1 MVALVQVCVPVFRFY
16 LDCTVATLL
25 TVTVQLQRVY
35 ASLIPHLS
43 TALSHDSP
51 PQRRDSNLG
60 PYEYEARFLPVGPR
74 YAVSKLLE
82 RGQFKVD
89 TSYCDLR
96 SIRASR
102 IFFSITGDT
111 LCTTLSRSPRH
122 KIGETLAT
130 QRTFIL
136 PFRKWLLVTVKL
148 RPKVDTNRPC
158 GCTTWG

>member
-1 MVALVQVCVPVFRFY
+1 
-16 LDCTVATLL
+16 L
-25 TVTVQLQRVY
+25 TVLSQHSSHRHNTTSASGCVVKYRTSVQPYLT
-35 ASLIPHLS
+35 
-43 TALSHDSP
+43 TARL
-51 PQRRDSNLG
+51 RDEIRTWGLPNMK
-60 PYEYEARFLPVGPR
+60 PDHLPVGSR
-74 YAVSKLLE
+74 SAAGKLLE
-82 RGQFKVD
+82 RRQFRVD

-102 IFFSITGDT
+102 IFSLTGDT

-148 RPKVDTNRPC
+148 SPKIDTNRPC
-158 GCTTWG
+158 GCTTRG

>member
-1 MVALVQVCVPVFRFY
+1 M
-16 LDCTVATLL
+16 
-25 TVTVQLQRVY
+25 
-35 ASLIPHLS
+35 PHFC
-43 TALSHDSP
+43 TALFHDSP
-51 PQRRDSNLG
+51 SPRRDSKLRSS
-60 PYEYEARFLPVGPR
+60 EYEARRLPLGPQYSVR
-74 YAVSKLLE
+74 KLFIRRE
-82 RGQFKVD
+82 FKVD

-158 GCTTWG
+158 GCTTWGYGTKASRDVTCK